1 MTERPQKIAFGEM
14 RDGRVWSCGN
24 RGADVRPDFHLDKKP
39 AAMALP
45 GTFRA
50 RRALRT
56 LSRRDRK
63 PGGGSWILSLWTSK
77 ESASSVWPPDFGS
90 RRNRLQLQSI
100 GLKNRIN
107 S

>member
-1 MTERPQKIAFGEM
+1 
-14 RDGRVWSCGN
+14 
-24 RGADVRPDFHLDKKP
+24 
-39 AAMALP
+39 MALALGLRLTAPP

-56 LSRRDRK
+56 QSSMDHK

-77 ESASSVWPPDFGS
+77 EGANSVGPPDFGS
-90 RRNRLQLQSI
+90 QRNRLQLQSI

-107 S
+107 SCLGRRTRRSLQLNTKQVELVRILFSIG